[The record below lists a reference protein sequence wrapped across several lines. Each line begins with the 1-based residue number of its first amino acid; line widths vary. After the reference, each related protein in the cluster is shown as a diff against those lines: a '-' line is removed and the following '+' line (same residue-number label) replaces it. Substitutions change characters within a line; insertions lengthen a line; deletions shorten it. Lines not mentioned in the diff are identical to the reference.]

1 MKQASQYSII
11 VLLLAGLAV
20 ALPASAREAE
30 KPADI
35 RVIVTVAGTHNN
47 PPPEVTRQDVLAHVG
62 QARQAVLE
70 WTPLQG
76 KQAPLELAILID
88 DSLDPSVGVQLGDVR
103 DFILGLPEGTRVG
116 VAYARN
122 GIATFT
128 QDFTSDRALAAK
140 AIRLPF
146 GSEGAIS
153 SPYLA
158 VTDLLQRWS
167 DASNRREVLLVS
179 DGIDLFR
186 GVAESAPGLNPDL
199 DRAIRTA
206 QREGIVIHTLFASGN
221 DRLRRNFFLVGN
233 GQGALL
239 DLAYETGGE
248 AFFEGSQTPLAFKP
262 YLERLSDVLGR
273 QYLLTLQPPAR
284 AKSGYERLQVSTEV
298 PGAKLIGPGHV
309 YVPASE

>member
-1 MKQASQYSII
+1 MKRALRYALVALI
-11 VLLLAGLAV
+11 LAGLAG

-35 RVIVTVAGTHNN
+35 RVIVTVAGTRNN
-47 PPPEVTRQDVLAHVG
+47 PPPEVTRQDVLAHLG
-62 QARQAVLE
+62 QERRPVLD
-70 WTPLQG
+70 WTPL
-76 KQAPLELAILID
+76 KAEHAALELAILID
-88 DSLDPSVGVQLGDVR
+88 DSLDPGVGVQLGDLHEFVR
-103 DFILGLPEGTRVG
+103 GLPAGTRVG

-128 QDFTSDRALAAK
+128 HNFTTDRALAAK

-146 GSEGAIS
+146 GSAGAFS

-158 VTDLLQRWS
+158 VTDLLQRWP
-167 DASNRREVLLVS
+167 DGNYRREVLLVS

-186 GVAESAPGLNPDL
+186 GIAESAPGLNPDL
-199 DRAIRTA
+199 DRAVRLA
-206 QREGIVIHTLFASGN
+206 QREGIVVHTLFASGR
-221 DRLRRNFFLVGN
+221 DRVRRNFYLIGN

-239 DLAYETGGE
+239 QLAYETGGE
-248 AFFEGSQTPLAFKP
+248 AYFEGSQTPLAFKP
-262 YLERLSDVLGR
+262 FLEHLSDVLGR

-284 AKSGYERLQVSTEV
+284 AKGAYERLRVSTEV